1 MSWKEKLRMLF
12 AKEAIVFKNKDTPNI
27 LQDFIEAL
35 LKETEQNT
43 AKEILH
49 DLEEYN
55 YGGRYYEVSLEYI
68 EQLREKYKGVE

>member
-1 MSWKEKLRMLF
+1 
-12 AKEAIVFKNKDTPNI
+12 
-27 LQDFIEAL
+27 L

-68 EQLREKYKGVE
+68 EQLREKYNKGEDCKKSWIDHLKD